1 MQTSRMITAL
11 GALSLLLGSPLRA
24 PLRAQGPGGLLP
36 TPQDTPNRQG
46 TRGAN
51 FLHIGIGARGGAMGG
66 SVGSTVTGPTAW
78 YWNPAGA
85 ATAEGFELV
94 AGRQNLYGSLGLGQT
109 YAATS
114 IPLLGGVVG
123 LSLNTLSSGNM
134 LRTTEQ
140 NPFGE
145 RLGGSLFQWTST
157 ALSAGYAKRIT
168 DRLSVGGQ
176 VKYINEGI
184 TDVSTNWVAFDIG
197 TQFNTGL
204 YGLMLGGAI
213 QNVGGQSRASG
224 ALITRFISTSDG
236 SQLRENRRV
245 EFYTRETEIP
255 VEFRL
260 SVGSDLLGSSNSI
273 FGGADGKHTLKAELS
288 LSDATDYATQY
299 GLGAEYGFRNLA
311 FVRAGKRFYN
321 DDRWIGGSEATY
333 GLAGGFGLRLP
344 VKGRAVKFDYSYQ
357 NAGALQNIQIFS
369 FEVGR

>member
-1 MQTSRMITAL
+1 MQTFRTIKAL
-11 GALSLLLGSPLRA
+11 GALTLILGA
-24 PLRAQGPGGLLP
+24 PLSAQGPGGILP
-36 TPQDTPNRQG
+36 TTQDTPNRQG

-66 SVGSTVTGPTAW
+66 SIGSLVSGPTAW

-85 ATAEGFELV
+85 ATAESFEIV
-94 AGRQNLYGSLGLGQT
+94 AGRQNLYGDLGLEQT

-114 IPLLGGVVG
+114 LPLIGGVVG
-123 LSLNTLSSGNM
+123 LSLNTLSSGSM
-134 LRTTEQ
+134 IRTSET

-145 RLGGSLFQWTST
+145 RLGGSTFQWTST
-157 ALSAGYAKRIT
+157 AIAAGYAKRIT

-176 VKYINEGI
+176 VKYISEGI
-184 TDVSTNWVAFDIG
+184 TDVSTSWIAFDVG

-245 EFYTRETEIP
+245 QFYTNETEIP

-260 SVGSDLLGSSNSI
+260 SIGSDLLGSANSLL
-273 FGGADGKHTLKAELS
+273 GGAGGKHTLNAEVS
-288 LSDATDYATQY
+288 LSDATDYSTQY
-299 GLGAEYGFRNLA
+299 GIGAEYAFRNIVFL
-311 FVRAGKRFYN
+311 RGGKRFYN
-321 DDRWIGGSEATY
+321 DDRWRGGSSTSY
-333 GLAGGFGLRLP
+333 GVAGGFGLRVP
-344 VKGRAVKFDYSYQ
+344 VKGRAIKFDYSYQ
-357 NAGALQNIQIFS
+357 NAGALQNNQIFS
-369 FEVGR
+369 FEVSR

>member
-1 MQTSRMITAL
+1 MQTSRMIKAL
-11 GALSLLLGSPLRA
+11 GAATLLLGA
-24 PLRAQGPGGLLP
+24 PLAAQGPGGLLP

-51 FLHIGIGARGGAMGG
+51 FLHLGIGARGGAMAG
-66 SVGSTVTGPTAW
+66 SIGSTVSGPTAW

-85 ATAEGFELV
+85 ATSEGFELS
-94 AGRQNLYGSLGLGQT
+94 AGRQNLYGELGLGQT

-123 LSLNTLSSGNM
+123 VSLNTLSSGDM
-134 LRTTEQ
+134 LRTTES

-145 RLGGSLFQWTST
+145 RLGGTQFQWTST

-184 TDVSTNWVAFDIG
+184 TDVSTSWIAADIG

-204 YGLMLGGAI
+204 YGLMIGGAI

-245 EFYTRETEIP
+245 AFYTRETEIP

-260 SVGSDLLGSSNSI
+260 SVGSDLLGSSNSL
-273 FGGADGKHTLKAELS
+273 FGGAGGKHTLNAELS
-288 LSDATDYATQY
+288 VSDATDYSTQY
-299 GLGAEYGFRNLA
+299 GVGAEYGFKNLVY
-311 FVRAGKRFYN
+311 VRGGKRFYG
-321 DDRWIGGSEATY
+321 DDRWIGASSTTY

-344 VKGRAVKFDYSYQ
+344 VKGRNIRFDYSYQ